1 MKKLIVYCL
10 GILAFIC
17 TTLMIASIFARYRFE
32 QITNSDISS
41 FQKIEE
47 TASWNKYAF
56 VSVSILASVAGIIGV
71 CMIVA
76 GIWYKKHLTA
86 NSKPSS
92 SQSDDNIHQE
102 TKP

>member
-1 MKKLIVYCL
+1 MIV
-10 GILAFIC
+10 
-17 TTLMIASIFARYRFE
+17 SIFARYRFE

-41 FQKIEE
+41 SQKIEE
-47 TASWNKYAF
+47 IARWNKYVF
-56 VSVSILASVAGIIGV
+56 TSVGILASVAGIIGV

>member
-1 MKKLIVYCL
+1 M

-17 TTLMIASIFARYRFE
+17 ATLMIVSIFARYRFE
-32 QITNSDISS
+32 QIINSDISS
-41 FQKIEE
+41 SQKIEE
-47 TASWNKYAF
+47 IARWNKYVF
-56 VSVSILASVAGIIGV
+56 TSVGILASVAGIIGV

-86 NSKPSS
+86 SSKPSS
-92 SQSDDNIHQE
+92 SQSDDNIHLE

>member
-32 QITNSDISS
+32 QIINSDISS

-56 VSVSILASVAGIIGV
+56 VSVSILASVAGI
-71 CMIVA
+71 
-76 GIWYKKHLTA
+76 WYKKHLIA
-86 NSKPSS
+86 SSKPSS
-92 SQSDDNIHQE
+92 SQSNDTIHKE
-102 TKP
+102 MKP

>member
-17 TTLMIASIFARYRFE
+17 ATLMIVSIFARYRFE

-86 NSKPSS
+86 SSKPSS
-92 SQSDDNIHQE
+92 SQSDDTIHPE

>member
-41 FQKIEE
+41 SQKIEE
-47 TASWNKYAF
+47 TASLNKYVF
-56 VSVSILASVAGIIGV
+56 TSVGILASVAGIIGV

>member
-17 TTLMIASIFARYRFE
+17 TTLMIAIIFARYRFE

-76 GIWYKKHLTA
+76 GIWYKKHLIA
-86 NSKPSS
+86 SSKPSS
-92 SQSDDNIHQE
+92 SQSDDNIHLE

>member
-17 TTLMIASIFARYRFE
+17 TTLMIAIIFARYRFE

-76 GIWYKKHLTA
+76 GIWYKKHLIA
-86 NSKPSS
+86 SSKPSS
-92 SQSDDNIHQE
+92 SQSNDTIHKE
-102 TKP
+102 MKP

>member
-1 MKKLIVYCL
+1 MIV
-10 GILAFIC
+10 
-17 TTLMIASIFARYRFE
+17 SIFARYRFE

-41 FQKIEE
+41 SQKIEE
-47 TASWNKYAF
+47 IARWNKYVF
-56 VSVSILASVAGIIGV
+56 TSVGILASVAGIIGV

-92 SQSDDNIHQE
+92 SQSDDNIHPE

>member
-1 MKKLIVYCL
+1 MIV
-10 GILAFIC
+10 
-17 TTLMIASIFARYRFE
+17 SIFARYRFE

-41 FQKIEE
+41 SQKIEE
-47 TASWNKYAF
+47 IARWNKYVF
-56 VSVSILASVAGIIGV
+56 TSVGILASVAGIIGV

-86 NSKPSS
+86 SSKPSS
-92 SQSDDNIHQE
+92 SQSDDTIHPE

>member
-41 FQKIEE
+41 SQKIEE
-47 TASWNKYAF
+47 IARWNKYVF
-56 VSVSILASVAGIIGV
+56 TSVGILASVAGIIGV